1 MSGYWLQVAQLV
13 GINSLAAV
21 GMYLTLLTGQLSVAH
36 GALMGVGAY
45 VAGLLTVRVG
55 LPYLLALGAGSVAA
69 ALAGAVVAWVTLRLK
84 GIYFAIGTLAFG
96 EALVVFLLNTDYVG
110 GASGLYGIP
119 LAARW
124 WHPWVA
130 LALALAGVAA
140 WERGGAGVR
149 YRAVRDDE
157 TAARAL
163 GIDVRR
169 VRLESFTLGAGVA
182 GLAGGLFAH
191 YLGILEP
198 TKFGYVQSIQVL
210 MFPTIGGVDHLLGG
224 VLGAVVLTALPE
236 LLRIS
241 GQDRLMIYGAALVLA
256 MIFRPNGLLPRG
268 QAVRRFAAGVLPA
281 PRAPAPRPG
290 ILAAERRAPGS
301 PRQGAPPSR
310 PGIPGRPADPCRP
323 AASSPDVAGTA
334 VAGSP
339 AGERAQGAAD
349 GGSVGSGRN
358 YTVEEA

>member
-45 VAGLLTVRVG
+45 VAGIATARFG

-69 ALAGAVVAWVTLRLK
+69 AVVGAVVAWVTLRLK

-157 TAARAL
+157 MAARAL

-268 QAVRRFAAGVLPA
+268 QALRRFAAGVLPA
-281 PRAPAPRPG
+281 PRVPAPRPG
-290 ILAAERRAPGS
+290 TLAAEGRAPGF

-310 PGIPGRPADPCRP
+310 PGLSGSPGDLRRPVGPSA
-323 AASSPDVAGTA
+323 DVAG
-334 VAGSP
+334 SS
-339 AGERAQGAAD
+339 AGELAEGVAD
-349 GGSVGSGRN
+349 EGNIGSGRK